1 MPGSRHRLPCQT
13 FFGKPSSMAEGAEM
27 WATLLADWKKRF
39 GFDRIVYV
47 DIANETPYF
56 FPGLLAQL
64 KKTTGA
70 GFDEYPVFSAEQI
83 SFLANEINKA
93 LGSCGGIPGVALHHV
108 DSRRLALAR
117 CADGTRLPRCAFL
130 RRCRP
135 RWTERTR
142 FNEFVEDGIFEK
154 DRWFKEFSER
164 STKTA
169 ASIAPCCAHVK
180 DSRCR
185 SSQIG
190 RRAVGRLSQRRRLG
204 RLGITSMTR
213 DWTGPG
219 CWIGRSGRVMTQSLA
234 SSGAGLRIIMLNRSL
249 QTGRTCNGI
258 ARSTNAF

>member
-1 MPGSRHRLPCQT
+1 
-13 FFGKPSSMAEGAEM
+13 MAEGAEM

-64 KKTTGA
+64 KKATGA
-70 GFDEYPVFSAEQI
+70 GFDEHPVFSAEQI

-93 LGSCGGIPGVALHHV
+93 LGL
-108 DSRRLALAR
+108 
-117 CADGTRLPRCAFL
+117 L
-130 RRCRP
+130 RREFPELRFTTSIHGDLRWLDVPMELDCLDVHFYADADP

-169 ASIAPCCAHVK
+169 ASMAPMLRARQRFK
-180 DSRCR
+180 MSEFANWAT
-185 SSQIG
+185 
-190 RRAVGRLSQRRRLG
+190 RRGEPLTTSEAWATWYYIDDPRL
-204 RLGITSMTR
+204 I
-213 DWTGPG
+213 GPG
-219 CWIGRSGRVMTQSLA
+219 CWIGRSGRAMTRLLA
-234 SSGAGLRIIMLNRSL
+234 SSGVGLRIITRNRSL